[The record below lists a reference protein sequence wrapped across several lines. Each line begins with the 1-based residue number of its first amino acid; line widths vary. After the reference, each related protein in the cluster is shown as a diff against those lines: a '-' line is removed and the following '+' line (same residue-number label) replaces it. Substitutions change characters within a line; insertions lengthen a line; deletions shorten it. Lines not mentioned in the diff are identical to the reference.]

1 MSLSESAGRKDLA
14 RVVAI
19 SLAAGAIFLI
29 AVLRLASYVADHA
42 AEPVIPWLVALT
54 GIALTAVVVVAMR
67 SLRRMDELERK
78 MHTEAMAFAFL
89 CSILIIA
96 AYTFLK
102 AAGLETPPVHWLLP
116 AMMSCWAMGV
126 LLAFRR
132 YS

>member
-1 MSLSESAGRKDLA
+1 MSLSESAGKRDLA

-29 AVLRLASYVADHA
+29 AVLLLARFVAEHA
-42 AEPVIPWLVALT
+42 AEPTIRWLVALM
-54 GIALTAVVVVAMR
+54 GVALTAVVVVAMR
-67 SLRRMDELERK
+67 NLKRMDELERK
-78 MHTEAMAFAFL
+78 IHSEAMAFAFL

-102 AAGLETPPVHWLLP
+102 AAGLETPAVRWLLP
-116 AMMSCWAMGV
+116 AMMSCWAVGV

-132 YS
+132 YR